1 MLDSLPNTKPK
12 NLADL
17 YPKASPEALDLLK
30 KLLQFNP
37 SKRLTAEQA
46 LEHPYVAKFH
56 DPANEPAC
64 EAPLKIMVDDNEKRS
79 VSEYRDLLYAEIL
92 KRKRDVR

>member
-1 MLDSLPNTKPK
+1 M
-12 NLADL
+12 
-17 YPKASPEALDLLK
+17 
-30 KLLQFNP
+30 
-37 SKRLTAEQA
+37 
-46 LEHPYVAKFH
+46 AKFH

-92 KRKRDVR
+92 KRKRDVRQKGTKVEDWHVILSSESTL